1 MLRKILLKKCALEF
15 TFLSFLGYTY
25 LFEELARSDSS
36 TVDLRHTS
44 HHLEN
49 NETRKC
55 RREGETARVYFI
67 SLLDSSILR
76 IFPRIYLVSRSL
88 LPHPLVSFLDTS
100 RYSFRIPKPP
110 CGSISLTSRQP
121 PPSCNIFCM
130 SFDAFDQRTQNPS
143 CFSRKKISRR
153 TRRLR
158 ETTVILYNEQSII
171 WTWIDNSTNNLLFGY
186 LCSLKILLIQQ
197 NL

>member
-1 MLRKILLKKCALEF
+1 M
-15 TFLSFLGYTY
+15 
-25 LFEELARSDSS
+25 ARSDSS

-49 NETRKC
+49 NETGKC

-76 IFPRIYLVSRSL
+76 ISPRIHLVSRSL

-110 CGSISLTSRQP
+110 CGSISLTPRQP
-121 PPSCNIFCM
+121 PPFCNIFCM
-130 SFDAFDQRTQNPS
+130 SFDAHLIKGRKIPPA
-143 CFSRKKISRR
+143 SRGRKYHEE
-153 TRRLR
+153 R
-158 ETTVILYNEQSII
+158 EDYVRPQ
-171 WTWIDNSTNNLLFGY
+171 
-186 LCSLKILLIQQ
+186 
-197 NL
+197 